1 MTRIIIL
8 EILVQKLEAR
18 FTGID
23 NLNRDI
29 VAMARDYTLR
39 RPEDVYDFLK
49 EEPSAI
55 ALVSE
60 AHGRIREHFPHGEI
74 FMEVLR
80 DPGSPIEREL
90 LISISTSLPPS
101 DAVRKLDAFD
111 DSWWLGASS
120 SSPADIC
127 IKVEYR

>member
-1 MTRIIIL
+1 M
-8 EILVQKLEAR
+8 QKLEAR
-18 FTGID
+18 FAGID

-29 VAMARDYTLR
+29 VAMAMDYTHR
-39 RPEDVYDFLK
+39 RPDDVYDFLK
-49 EEPSAI
+49 KEPSAI

-60 AHGRIREHFPHGEI
+60 AQERIREHFPLGEI

-80 DPGSPIEREL
+80 DPGSPNEREL

-101 DAVRKLDAFD
+101 DALRKLDAFD

-120 SSPADIC
+120 TSPADIC

>member
-1 MTRIIIL
+1 M
-8 EILVQKLEAR
+8 QKLEAR
-18 FTGID
+18 FAGLD

-29 VAMARDYTLR
+29 VAMARDYTIR
-39 RPEDVYDFLK
+39 RPDDVYDFLK
-49 EEPSAI
+49 KEPSAI

-60 AHGRIREHFPHGEI
+60 AHERIREHFPQGNI

-90 LISISTSLPPS
+90 LISISTSLLPS
-101 DAVRKLDAFD
+101 DAIRKLDAFD
-111 DSWWLGASS
+111 DSWWLGASRT
-120 SSPADIC
+120 SPADIC

>member
-1 MTRIIIL
+1 M
-8 EILVQKLEAR
+8 QKLEAR

-29 VAMARDYTLR
+29 MAIARDYTLH

-49 EEPSAI
+49 KEASAV

-60 AHGRIREHFPHGEI
+60 AYGRIREYFPKGEI

>member
-1 MTRIIIL
+1 M
-8 EILVQKLEAR
+8 QKLEAR
-18 FTGID
+18 STGLD
-23 NLNRDI
+23 NLNREI
-29 VAMARDYTLR
+29 VAMARDYTFR

-49 EEPSAI
+49 KEPSAI

-60 AHGRIREHFPHGEI
+60 AHGRIREHFPQGEI

-120 SSPADIC
+120 TSPADIC

>member
-1 MTRIIIL
+1 M
-8 EILVQKLEAR
+8 QKLEPN
-18 FTGID
+18 FTGIK
-23 NLNRDI
+23 NLNEDLRAAAE
-29 VAMARDYTLR
+29 VYTLR
-39 RPEDVYDFLK
+39 RPNDVYDFLK
-49 EEPSAI
+49 KEPSAV

-60 AHGRIREHFPHGEI
+60 AHERIREHFPQDEI
-74 FMEVLR
+74 FMEVLT
-80 DPGSPIEREL
+80 DPGSPMEKEL

-120 SSPADIC
+120 TSPADIC